1 MRQATFLLQIPVCL
15 PKHSWWSYS
24 NLTKQPNT
32 PCGLLLDLSSTTS
45 SASVHLT
52 GGSVT
57 TVRFYFFQV
66 SPSENKS
73 LTPDVR
79 RFAPSCHGYRHCYC
93 DDHYFLRAGLPCY
106 HFQLVGKHS
115 WIQYVRCEVCALVDC
130 SQGKLFR
137 KGPWR
142 VLKIYIWLDPFK
154 ECLPIEDYVT
164 TPNRLNWSMDGP
176 NMDP

>member
-1 MRQATFLLQIPVCL
+1 MRQATFLLQTPVCL

-32 PCGLLLDLSSTTS
+32 PCGLSLDLSSTTS

-57 TVRFYFFQV
+57 TVRCSFFQV

-73 LTPDVR
+73 LTRDVC

-93 DDHYFLRAGLPCY
+93 DDHYFLRTGLPCY

-115 WIQYVRCEVCALVDC
+115 GIQYVWCEVRALVDC

-142 VLKIYIWLDPFK
+142 VL
-154 ECLPIEDYVT
+154 IEDLY
-164 TPNRLNWSMDGP
+164 MIGP
-176 NMDP
+176 F